1 MPDALPAPGEEA
13 GPSTAMVNLG
23 GPDGDVDLNVHPSG
37 IVPQLQYE
45 PPRCPLLSRLPLLP
59 HVTDVPRSPVKGT
72 HPPPLNLI
80 WVVLGKLACVL
91 RADVPRAFAQK

>member
-45 PPRCPLLSRLPLLP
+45 PPRCPLLSRLPLLLP
-59 HVTDVPRSPVKGT
+59 TLRTCHAAPSKE
-72 HPPPLNLI
+72 HIPPL
-80 WVVLGKLACVL
+80 
-91 RADVPRAFAQK
+91 